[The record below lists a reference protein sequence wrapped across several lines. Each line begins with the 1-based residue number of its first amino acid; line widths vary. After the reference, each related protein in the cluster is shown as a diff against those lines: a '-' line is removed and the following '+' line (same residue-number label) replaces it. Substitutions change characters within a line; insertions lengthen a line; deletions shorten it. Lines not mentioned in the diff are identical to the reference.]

1 MKRRDCAV
9 LGGKCIRVFNAIFNP
24 NFSLMILSFI
34 SSRKNMTQEERNSIC
49 GQVILKANESGYKRT
64 KGKQQLSSEDYLKG
78 AEKGAMIILV
88 EYPINAR

>member
-1 MKRRDCAV
+1 
-9 LGGKCIRVFNAIFNP
+9 
-24 NFSLMILSFI
+24 
-34 SSRKNMTQEERNSIC
+34 MTQEERNSIC

-64 KGKQQLSSEDYLKG
+64 EGKQQLSSEDYLKG